1 MWLSNIYQLNV
12 KYMINITLKIITLI
26 EGYLK
31 KIGILTAGG
40 DCPGLNAIIRSV
52 VISAN
57 LINMEVIGFLN
68 GFAGLSENQ
77 YRNLSPKDV

>member
-1 MWLSNIYQLNV
+1 
-12 KYMINITLKIITLI
+12 MINITLKIITLI
-26 EGYLK
+26 EDYLK

-57 LINMEVIGFLN
+57 LIFMVFGKIEIITVLLLVKKFIFKG
-68 GFAGLSENQ
+68 
-77 YRNLSPKDV
+77 